1 MAIDSRKLQDWSF
14 PAVTRHYTED
24 EAIRVAKGFGA
35 GIPGVLSEQEAP
47 FMSGRLALPMMALS
61 LADGEFWQS
70 DPASGIDWKRIVHAE
85 EMLTLHRPLP
95 SQGTVTVTQRVDGV
109 YDRGPERGAVMVQ
122 NQFLHDD
129 NGALI
134 ARIDVTTILKGD
146 GGFGGKP
153 YVPPEKISIPEERA
167 PDAQVTLSTPVNNDD
182 AIYRLSAELAVAA
195 HLPDGKAMMRGLG
208 SLGLAGRAVMALV
221 CPGAPERLQRL
232 GVRYTGALLTDE
244 TVRLDLWHVAPGKA
258 VFRLVAPE
266 RDVVVLN
273 SGQVEFAAAA

>member
-1 MAIDSRKLQDWSF
+1 MAIDSQKLQDWPF
-14 PAVTRHYTED
+14 PVMTRHYTED

-35 GIPGVLSEQEAP
+35 GIPGALSEQEAP
-47 FMSGRLALPMMALS
+47 FMSGRLAFPMMALA

-95 SQGTVTVTQRVDGV
+95 SQGTVTVMQRVAGV

-122 NQFLHDD
+122 NQFLNDAD
-129 NGALI
+129 GALI

-153 YVPPEKISIPEERA
+153 YVTPEKVSIPEERA
-167 PDAQVTLSTPVNNDD
+167 TDAQVSLRTPGNNDD
-182 AIYRLSAELAVAA
+182 ALYRLSADLAVAA
-195 HLPDGKAMMRGLG
+195 HLPPGKAMLRGLG
-208 SLGLAGRAVMALV
+208 ALGLAGRAVMALV
-221 CPGAPERLQRL
+221 CPGAPERLRRL

-244 TVRLDLWHVAPGKA
+244 AVRLDLWRVAPGRA

-266 RDVVVLN
+266 RDVIVLN
-273 SGQVEFAAAA
+273 GGQVEFAAQA